1 MKTGTQ
7 TAAEGQIMTA
17 ALVVQNLLDAVTTP
31 LLILLVILLATP
43 LLILLVILLATPL
56 LIHLAEQDHS
66 EATGIHALLPA
77 LATDMPELSV
87 SQQ

>member
-17 ALVVQNLLDAVTTP
+17 ALVVQNLLDAVT
-31 LLILLVILLATP
+31 TP